1 MAINVSLAQ
10 ELPEVHPMV
19 HWNFEKS
26 HTFIE
31 PWDEDT
37 LTAQTFFSLNP
48 SASHLWNRLAPMT
61 LR

>member
-19 HWNFEKS
+19 HWNFEQS
-26 HTFIE
+26 NTFSK

-37 LTAQTFFSLNP
+37 LTAQTFF
-48 SASHLWNRLAPMT
+48 R
-61 LR
+61 